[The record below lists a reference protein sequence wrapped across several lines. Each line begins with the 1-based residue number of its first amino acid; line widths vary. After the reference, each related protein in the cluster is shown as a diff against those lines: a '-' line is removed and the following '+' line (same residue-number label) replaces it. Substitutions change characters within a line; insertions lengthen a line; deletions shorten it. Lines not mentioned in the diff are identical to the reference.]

1 MVLLTGHWDKLLS
14 GNGTVSLKGIEM
26 NKIFSLFTIVILSGV
41 KLYSQGWI
49 PDLQNNKYK
58 NPIIF
63 ADYSDPDMIRV
74 DDDFYMVASSF
85 NCMPGIPVLHSKDLV
100 NWKIIGHVYE
110 RLPFEKYDKPVHGE
124 GSWAPS
130 IRYVNGLFYIYFCT
144 PHEGLFMASTNDPAG
159 RWNLHHVAKVEM
171 WEDPCPIWDD
181 DGNAYLVRS
190 KLRGDILYLH
200 RMSRDGKKLLDN
212 GMVIFHD
219 ETTQPTIEGPKFL
232 KKDGYYY
239 ILAPA
244 GGVTKGW
251 QTALRSKN
259 IYGTYESKIVLNQGS
274 TEINGPH
281 QGGIVQLESG
291 EWWFLHFQDRDAY
304 GRIVHLQPVTWN
316 DGWPDMGVDI
326 NNDGI
331 GEPALEWQKPDVG
344 KSYPIAIPQ
353 TSDEFNTNELGL
365 QWQWHANPR
374 KEWYSLTEHPG
385 NLRLYAVQNLSQHG
399 NLWFVPNLLLQK
411 FPAPCFTVTT
421 KIIFTPDQIDEKSGL
436 VIMGKEWAFIALT
449 KTNDGLQIG
458 MYIGSYFEGY
468 DKTQKIESVTI
479 QENTCYL
486 KVEVDKR
493 ATCSFS
499 YSLNGE
505 EYKSIGKKFSA
516 TKGTWIGAKVGLFN
530 VNPNMI
536 ESKGYA
542 DFDWF
547 RFE

>member
-1 MVLLTGHWDKLLS
+1 
-14 GNGTVSLKGIEM
+14 M
-26 NKIFSLFTIVILSGV
+26 NKIFYLFIIVILSGV
-41 KLYSQGWI
+41 KLHSQSWV

-63 ADYSDPDMIRV
+63 ADYSDPDVIRV

-85 NCMPGIPVLHSKDLV
+85 NCMPGIPILHSRDLV

-110 RLPFEKYDKPVHGE
+110 RLPFEKYDKPAHGE
-124 GSWAPS
+124 GLWAPS
-130 IRYVNGLFYIYFCT
+130 IRYHNGLFYVYFCT

-159 RWNLHHVAKVEM
+159 RWNLHHVAQVEM
-171 WEDPCPIWDD
+171 WEDPCPIWDE
-181 DGNAYLVRS
+181 DGSAYLVRS

-200 RMSRDGKKLLDN
+200 RMSKDGKKLLDN
-212 GMVIFHD
+212 GTVIFHD
-219 ETTQPTIEGPKFL
+219 EKTQPTIEGPKFL

-244 GGVTKGW
+244 GGVSKGW

-259 IYGTYESKIVLNQGS
+259 IYGPYEAKIVLHRGN
-274 TEINGPH
+274 TYINGPH
-281 QGGIVQLESG
+281 QGGIVQLKSG

-304 GRIVHLQPVTWN
+304 GRIVHLQPVTWK
-316 DGWPDMGVDI
+316 DGWPFMGVDI

-331 GEPALEWQKPDVG
+331 GEPVSEWQKPDVG
-344 KSYPIAIPQ
+344 KSYAIAIPQ
-353 TSDEFNTNELGL
+353 TSDEFNTHELGL

-374 KEWYSLTEHPG
+374 KEWYSLTDHPG
-385 NLRLYAVQNLSQHG
+385 HLRLYAVKNLSQNG

-421 KIIFTPDQIDEKSGL
+421 KITFTPDQIDEKSGL
-436 VIMGKEWAFIALT
+436 VIMGKEWAFIAMT
-449 KTNDGLQIG
+449 QTNDGLQIG

-468 DKTQKIESVTI
+468 DKTKKIESVTI
-479 QENTCYL
+479 RENTCYL

-493 ATCSFS
+493 AKCTFS

-547 RFE
+547 MFE